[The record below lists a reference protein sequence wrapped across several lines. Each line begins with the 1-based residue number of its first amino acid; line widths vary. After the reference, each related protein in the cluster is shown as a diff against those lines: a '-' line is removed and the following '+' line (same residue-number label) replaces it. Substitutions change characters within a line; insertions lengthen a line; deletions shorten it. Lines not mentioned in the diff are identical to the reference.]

1 MLPPMGIMMTSDFIF
16 IQMLIVYSYSI
27 HIASRAASADKSE
40 SPLICEHGERRLFLA
55 EGSPLDIHG
64 LAEILADCARPTNFN
79 TVFTPPASP

>member
-40 SPLICEHGERRLFLA
+40 SPLICSFF
-55 EGSPLDIHG
+55 DIV
-64 LAEILADCARPTNFN
+64 AQK
-79 TVFTPPASP
+79 S